1 MDGLDGSE
9 TGSMKEGS
17 SDVILQL
24 EEVGSGADTH
34 TGVEVGERQQ
44 SPAVIRKPRRK
55 FGRSSKG
62 TRRNVIRNPAPSK
75 SQSGVLQPEHD
86 IHTCLQLS
94 DMDSPEFGG
103 KRSSQLREDSMAVNQ
118 LQDSSTEVLISKYHL
133 NEVREESVLGGSE
146 PVEVPLSGEI
156 GQSQQDG
163 ELILGGSEE
172 KTRKLDGEPLSGGSK
187 QSDSILGGNEQ
198 SRQGGGL
205 VSEEGGQSQPLQDS
219 RAASGKNGQK
229 QQEGGRTSAEDG
241 QAQQDYIR
249 EKPMLGGGGQEN
261 SVTSVVKGVEAV
273 SGGSRLD
280 GNDDVT
286 FVEQQQTSTKEL
298 DKTEPC
304 LPPTKTKEL
313 QVSHGCDKPQG
324 KDVQGIASCGM
335 LFALLVTDVRSC
347 SHMAFQSS
355 NNSPSLSRSCA
366 NVRTA
371 VPVLHSAECLNIKGS
386 L

>member
-17 SDVILQL
+17 SDVISQL

-34 TGVEVGERQQ
+34 AGVEVGERQQ
-44 SPAVIRKPRRK
+44 SPAVIRKPRQK

-62 TRRNVIRNPAPSK
+62 TRRNIIRNPSPSK
-75 SQSGVLQPEHD
+75 SQSGALQHD
-86 IHTCLQLS
+86 THTCLQLS

-103 KRSSQLREDSMAVNQ
+103 KRSSQLREASMAVNQ

-163 ELILGGSEE
+163 GPILEE
-172 KTRKLDGEPLSGGSK
+172 NKRKLDGEPLSGGSK

-205 VSEEGGQSQPLQDS
+205 VSEEGGQSQPLQEG
-219 RAASGKNGQK
+219 RATSGKNGQK
-229 QQEGGRTSAEDG
+229 QQDGGRTSAEDG
-241 QAQQDYIR
+241 QGQQDYIR
-249 EKPMLGGGGQEN
+249 EKPVLGGGGQEN
-261 SVTSVVKGVEAV
+261 SHSVTPVVKGVEAV
-273 SGGSRLD
+273 SGGNRLD

-286 FVEQQQTSTKEL
+286 FVEQQQTFTEEL

-313 QVSHGCDKPQG
+313 QVSYGRDNPQG
-324 KDVQGIASCGM
+324 KHVQGIASCGM
-335 LFALLVTDVRSC
+335 LFAILVTDVRSC
-347 SHMAFQSS
+347 SHMAFQF
-355 NNSPSLSRSCA
+355 
-366 NVRTA
+366 V
-371 VPVLHSAECLNIKGS
+371 I
-386 L
+386 